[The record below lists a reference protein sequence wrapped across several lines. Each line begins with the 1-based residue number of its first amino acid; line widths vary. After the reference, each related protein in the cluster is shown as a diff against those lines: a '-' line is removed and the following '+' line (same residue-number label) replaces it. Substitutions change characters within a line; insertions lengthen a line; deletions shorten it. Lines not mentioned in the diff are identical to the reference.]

1 MCGHRCASLYAHVC
15 APGGQDSSSDINLDD
30 LCAGDCS
37 SHREAKERQAWPLR
51 LWGRNLEL
59 LFKCRD
65 KPSLLCLHSHCC
77 PSRGELPNRTPVR
90 GGDAPCGPAQ
100 QPSTMCSNSA
110 LSMWLREVR
119 VFFFFN
125 FIEFGFKFK
134 QQHVTSG
141 PFTGVGPLL
150 DACFSLGPSSSC
162 RLTCGTFYLN
172 ASM

>member
-1 MCGHRCASLYAHVC
+1 MCGPRCASLYARVC

-51 LWGRNLEL
+51 LWGRNPEL

-90 GGDAPCGPAQ
+90 GGDAPCGPVQ
-100 QPSTMCSNSA
+100 QPSTICSNSA
-110 LSMWLREVR
+110 LSMWLRKVR
-119 VFFFFN
+119 VCFFFL
-125 FIEFGFKFK
+125 I
-134 QQHVTSG
+134 
-141 PFTGVGPLL
+141 LL
-150 DACFSLGPSSSC
+150 NLDLNLSSNMWLVVALLWWGHCQMRASL
-162 RLTCGTFYLN
+162 
-172 ASM
+172 